1 MCLLLQGVFSDEE
14 NEEDDEDD
22 ERSKGSE
29 KFQEKFKGF
38 TVSSKHG

>member
-1 MCLLLQGVFSDEE
+1 MLQGVFSDEE
-14 NEEDDEDD
+14 NEEDDDDDD

-29 KFQEKFKGF
+29 KFQEKFTGF